1 MSQITVFSTRPNKNQ
16 CVISVMKQN
25 KSEKIKSKVEELTRT
40 RSFGIL
46 SLSLSLSR
54 KISLTRQLRVPKP
67 CFTCKITIAFN
78 SLRLSR
84 AFPKVRELQFLAH
97 SSFSFNLIES
107 INFRN
112 FSSFSLIFYPI
123 FS

>member
-1 MSQITVFSTRPNKNQ
+1 MSFFVIWNSFNTLVKETPEITRNESDYCVFHG
-16 CVISVMKQN
+16 
-25 KSEKIKSKVEELTRT
+25 LTKT
-40 RSFGIL
+40 IGI
-46 SLSLSLSR
+46 LSLSLSR

-107 INFRN
+107 INFDN